1 MKLVNERMRTMD
13 MSGGLYDIYEKSLKM
28 QSEGKSV
35 IHMEIG
41 KPDFDSPM
49 IAKEATKRSL
59 DAGFVYYTEIS
70 GIPELRKAILKK
82 ESEKNGIFFDVDTE
96 IIVTAGACEAIM
108 AFLLAV
114 LDPGDEILIP
124 SPYFSAYRES
134 AHIAG
139 IIVNEVQLKMKND
152 FELRVEDL
160 EEAVTDQTKALLIN
174 SPHNP
179 TGSVIGSDEMK
190 KIAEF
195 AIKHDLIVVSDETY
209 DQFLF
214 EGEHVSISTMPGMK
228 ERTVIINSA
237 SKTFSMTGWRVG
249 YAIAPKEAI
258 KYMHKV
264 HTNMSTCAT
273 SFVQVGAAE
282 AYSKEEQ
289 FTKAMV
295 EEFRIRRDIL
305 VKGLREIDGIKV
317 AVPKGA
323 FYLMFDVTAF
333 GMTDREFC
341 NKLLDR
347 TGLATTPGESFGKYG
362 RGFVRLSYACKREE
376 IVEAVRRIKSF
387 VEGLK

>member
-1 MKLVNERMRTMD
+1 MLDVFLTTASKISVLLIFILVGYLLRVSRKLPDNAARVLSVLTTTVFTPAYNIKNLSASMTLEKIGGNLKLV
-13 MSGGLYDIYEKSLKM
+13 GYGL
-28 QSEGKSV
+28 V
-35 IHMEIG
+35 
-41 KPDFDSPM
+41 F
-49 IAKEATKRSL
+49 
-59 DAGFVYYTEIS
+59 
-70 GIPELRKAILKK
+70 IL
-82 ESEKNGIFFDVDTE
+82 V
-96 IIVTAGACEAIM
+96 IIVAARIASK
-108 AFLLAV
+108 LLA
-114 LDPGDEILIP
+114 
-124 SPYFSAYRES
+124 
-134 AHIAG
+134 
-139 IIVNEVQLKMKND
+139 KND